1 MKRVAVAIF
10 ILSAALIA
18 APAWA
23 QSGSLGTIHGT
34 VSDES
39 NAALP
44 GVAVTLTSP
53 ALQVASQT
61 ATTAADGT
69 YRFGDLPVGTYKISF
84 ELAGF
89 KTFVR
94 DELRL
99 PVGFIARVDA
109 TMAIGGLEE
118 TITVS
123 GQSPVVDLTTTTTS
137 VNITRD
143 TLETVPAGHGYQHLF
158 AMTPGITTGGAP
170 DVGDSSLASRNPIQS
185 YGVAATA

>member
-1 MKRVAVAIF
+1 MKRLALVCALFGSV
-10 ILSAALIA
+10 LIA

-39 NAALP
+39 GAALP
-44 GVAVTLTSP
+44 GVTVTLASP
-53 ALQVASQT
+53 ALQVGRT
-61 ATTAADGT
+61 TTNTAADGS
-69 YRFGDLPVGTYKISF
+69 YRLGDLPVGTYKVSF
-84 ELAGF
+84 ELSGF

-99 PVGFIARVDA
+99 PVGFVARVDA

-123 GQSPVVDLTTTTTS
+123 GQ
-137 VNITRD
+137 
-143 TLETVPAGHGYQHLF
+143 
-158 AMTPGITTGGAP
+158 
-170 DVGDSSLASRNPIQS
+170 
-185 YGVAATA
+185 